1 MSNNRWIENIPEEAV
16 KELQKISLLLES
28 DPELID
34 SMSSDELRNEMRE
47 IGLDF
52 HKPLMLIPSSKDVF
66 LDSNLPSRL
75 GRVFEAAP
83 AVVNDS
89 KVRLRVVSIQSKK
102 FLGGYHQS
110 YETLPE
116 GLVFFAGVV
125 LTFLMPALLFCYMV
139 GQSLPFYLMI
149 CDYVLGSSLGVIMF
163 RRSSGSFASLVPKN
177 FAPEAPQ
184 VRLRRAS

>member
-16 KELQKISLLLES
+16 KELQNISLLLES

-34 SMSSDELRNEMRE
+34 SMSSDELRNEICE

-52 HKPLMLIPSSKDVF
+52 HKPLMLFPSSKIVF
-66 LDSNLPSRL
+66 MDSNLPSRL
-75 GRVFEAAP
+75 GRVIEAARG
-83 AVVNDS
+83 VHES
-89 KVRLRVVSIQSKK
+89 KARPRVVSIQSKK
-102 FLGGYHQS
+102 FLGEYQHS

-116 GLVFFAGVV
+116 GLVFFAGVI
-125 LTFLMPALLFCYMV
+125 LTFLVPALLFCYVV

-149 CDYVLGSSLGVIMF
+149 CDHVLGSLLGVLMF
-163 RRSSGSFASLVPKN
+163 RRSSGSCASFVPKN